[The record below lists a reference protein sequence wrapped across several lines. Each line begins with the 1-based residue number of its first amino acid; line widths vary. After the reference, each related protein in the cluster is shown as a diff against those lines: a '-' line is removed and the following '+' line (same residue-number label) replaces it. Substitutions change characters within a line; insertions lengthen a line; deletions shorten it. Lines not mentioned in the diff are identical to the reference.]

1 MAPRSASLAAL
12 ALCTP
17 GSTSALDNGLAQT
30 PCEPLTPPLRMPLDP
45 ALTDPC

>member
-1 MAPRSASLAAL
+1 MAPRSAVLAAL

-30 PCEPLTPPLRMPLDP
+30 PCEPLTPSKACPWTP
-45 ALTDPC
+45 AP